1 MHSSIAN
8 TEEANQVNE
17 GASDN
22 EDFVNSILKV
32 NGKMSLEMAKEKCGG
47 LRYVENRVE
56 ERGNLSLS
64 VVNIYDL
71 STTSRIKDYSN
82 QSELDI
88 NRMQLSVQCHQMA
101 HIPVLLKGSIGTCY
115 LHQPPL
121 ASLFQWENQRCPLL
135 FNEDYL
141 SKFKEMLFGNQ
152 EQY

>member
-64 VVNIYDL
+64 VVN
-71 STTSRIKDYSN
+71 
-82 QSELDI
+82 
-88 NRMQLSVQCHQMA
+88 M
-101 HIPVLLKGSIGTCY
+101 
-115 LHQPPL
+115 
-121 ASLFQWENQRCPLL
+121 
-135 FNEDYL
+135 
-141 SKFKEMLFGNQ
+141 
-152 EQY
+152 